1 MRRRYAAYAAVV
13 ALFVVPPAFAQTL
26 PAPSLNFPQIAS
38 GDEFTWGLSGG
49 FDYSTGKFGA
59 TCGLQSL
66 SVTCTTS
73 ATTVFDVPV
82 TGMVQVDRLRL
93 EMTVPWVDI
102 QGPGRFAGVFGVP
115 VVIAPENNQP
125 AHRSGIGDITVGG
138 AFAVI
143 REDDFL
149 PRVEIEGVSKLP
161 TAGNELGTGKTDYG
175 AQVNL
180 FKTVLPGLTAY
191 GSFGYA
197 WIGEINTV
205 ALHSGGRATAGAE
218 FKFLSVTAG
227 GIFDYR
233 QNSWQGAPDYF
244 SFDPYARLDIIA
256 GISVGIYAT
265 LGMTH
270 STPSSGFGLRFS
282 I

>member
-1 MRRRYAAYAAVV
+1 MLSAVAAFFV
-13 ALFVVPPAFAQTL
+13 APSGFAQTL

-38 GDEFTWGLSGG
+38 GDEFTWGLSAGL
-49 FDYSTGKFGA
+49 DYSTGKFGA
-59 TCGLQSL
+59 DCGLQNL
-66 SVTCTTS
+66 SVTGTTS

-102 QGPGRFAGVFGVP
+102 QGPGHFAGAFGVP
-115 VVIAPENNQP
+115 VVIAPANNQP
-125 AHRSGIGDITVGG
+125 AHRSGIGDITVGL
-138 AFAVI
+138 AYAVI
-143 REDDFL
+143 REDDCL
-149 PRVEIEGVSKLP
+149 PRAEIQGVSKLP
-161 TAGNELGTGKTDYG
+161 TVGNGLGTGKTDYG

-180 FKTVLPGLTAY
+180 FKTVLPGLTTY
-191 GSFGYA
+191 GSLGYE

-233 QNSWQGAPDYF
+233 QNSWQGASDYF
-244 SFDPYARLDIIA
+244 AFDPYARLDIIA
-256 GISVGIYAT
+256 GISVGVYAT
-265 LGMTH
+265 LGMTR
-270 STPSSGFGLRFS
+270 STPSSGFGFRSS

>member
-1 MRRRYAAYAAVV
+1 MHRRFAVCSVV
-13 ALFVVPPAFAQTL
+13 AGLFIAPSAFAQTL
-26 PAPSLNFPQIAS
+26 PAPSLTFPQIAS
-38 GDEFTWGLSGG
+38 GDEFTWGLSAG
-49 FDYSTGKFGA
+49 FDYATGKFGA
-59 TCGLQSL
+59 KCGVQNFSI
-66 SVTCTTS
+66 TCTPS
-73 ATTVFDVPV
+73 GTTVFVVPV
-82 TGMVQVDRLRL
+82 SGMVQVDRLRL

-115 VVIAPENNQP
+115 VIIAPTNNQP
-125 AHRSGIGDITVGG
+125 SHRSGIGDITVGA

-143 REDDFL
+143 RENEFL
-149 PRVEIEGVSKLP
+149 PLVEIEGVSKLP
-161 TAGNELGTGKTDYG
+161 TAADGLGTGKTDYG

-191 GSFGYA
+191 GSLGYE

-218 FKFLSVTAG
+218 FKFLPVTVG

-244 SFDPYARLDIIA
+244 AFDPYARFSVFP
-256 GISVGIYAT
+256 GISFGVYAT
-265 LGMTH
+265 LGLTR
-270 STPSSGFGLRFS
+270 STPSSGFGFRFS

>member
-1 MRRRYAAYAAVV
+1 MHRRHAVCAVV
-13 ALFVVPPAFAQTL
+13 AGLFVAPPALAQTL
-26 PAPSLNFPQIAS
+26 PAPSLTFPQIAS
-38 GDEFTWGLSGG
+38 GEEFSWGLSGG
-49 FDYSTGKFGA
+49 FDYATGKLGA
-59 TCGLQSL
+59 NCGVQNL
-66 SVTCTTS
+66 SITCTPS
-73 ATTVFDVPV
+73 ATTVFVVPV

-115 VVIAPENNQP
+115 VVIAPANNQP
-125 AHRSGIGDITVGG
+125 AHRSGIGDITVGA

-161 TAGNELGTGKTDYG
+161 TAADGLGTGKTDYG

-180 FKTVLPGLTAY
+180 FKTFFPGLTTF
-191 GSFGYA
+191 GSLGYE

-205 ALHSGGRATAGAE
+205 ALHSGARATAGAE
-218 FKFLSVTAG
+218 YRFLSVTAG
-227 GIFDYR
+227 GVFDYR

-244 SFDPYARLDIIA
+244 AFDPYARLAIFP

-265 LGMTH
+265 LGMTR
-270 STPSSGFGLRFS
+270 STPSSGFGFRVS

>member
-1 MRRRYAAYAAVV
+1 MRHRDAVLAALAVI
-13 ALFVVPPAFAQTL
+13 FITPSAFAQTL

-38 GDEFTWGLSGG
+38 GDEFTWGLSAG
-49 FDYSTGKFGA
+49 FDYATGKFGA
-59 TCGLQSL
+59 SCALQSV
-66 SVTCTTS
+66 SITCTSS

-82 TGMVQVDRLRL
+82 TGMVQFDRLRL

-115 VVIAPENNQP
+115 VIIAPANNQP

-143 REDDFL
+143 REDEFL
-149 PRVEIEGVSKLP
+149 PRVEIEAVSKLP
-161 TAGNELGTGKTDYG
+161 TAGNGLGTGKTDYG

-180 FKTVLPGLTAY
+180 FKTVLPGLTTY
-191 GSFGYA
+191 GSLGYE

-227 GIFDYR
+227 GVFDYR

-244 SFDPYARLDIIA
+244 AFDPYARLDIIA
-256 GISVGIYAT
+256 GMSVGIYAT
-265 LGMTH
+265 LGMTR
-270 STPSSGFGLRFS
+270 STPSSGFGFRFS